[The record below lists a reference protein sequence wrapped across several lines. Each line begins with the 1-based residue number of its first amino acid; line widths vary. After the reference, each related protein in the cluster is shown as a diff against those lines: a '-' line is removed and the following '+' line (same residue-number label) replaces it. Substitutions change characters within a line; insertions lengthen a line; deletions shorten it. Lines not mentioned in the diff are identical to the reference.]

1 MELSK
6 WQRLCEA
13 KIYYVCLSAEG
24 IENATRQLGEELC
37 AELRVDL
44 VKPTMDEMKKFMA
57 DHNDVRFIVT
67 CRPGV
72 FDEETSLQYLETAA
86 KCGAKYIDVEIE
98 RGKEI
103 AARLKKAC
111 EGTECQLII
120 SYHNFENV
128 PWLGELYDIIDRAKS
143 WGADKVK
150 IACNVPNQESNSA
163 LLSLYCER
171 DNIIAF
177 GMGRL
182 GKISRLASLWCGAE
196 FTYVA
201 SDYGEPTAPG
211 QLTISQMRQAVDA
224 LGMWK

>member
-1 MELSK
+1 MALSE
-6 WQRLCEA
+6 WERICGPRM
-13 KIYYVCLSAEG
+13 YYVCLSAEG
-24 IENATRQLGEELC
+24 IENATRQLADELC
-37 AELRVDL
+37 AELRIDL
-44 VKPTMDEMKKFMA
+44 VKPTMDEMKKFLA

-67 CRPGV
+67 CRPGA

-86 KCGAKYIDVEIE
+86 KCGAEYIDVEIE

-120 SYHNFENV
+120 SYHNFEYT
-128 PWLGELYDIIDRAKS
+128 PGEYELLSIIDKS
-143 WGADKVK
+143 KDWGADKVK
-150 IACNVPNQESNSA
+150 IACNVPIPEANAA
-163 LLSLYCER
+163 LMHLYNLR
-171 DNIIAF
+171 DNIIVF

-201 SDYGEPTAPG
+201 ADCGEATAPG

-224 LGMWK
+224 LGMFK

>member
-1 MELSK
+1 M
-6 WQRLCEA
+6 
-13 KIYYVCLSAEG
+13 
-24 IENATRQLGEELC
+24 
-37 AELRVDL
+37 
-44 VKPTMDEMKKFMA
+44 
-57 DHNDVRFIVT
+57 
-67 CRPGV
+67 
-72 FDEETSLQYLETAA
+72 
-86 KCGAKYIDVEIE
+86 
-98 RGKEI
+98 
-103 AARLKKAC
+103 
-111 EGTECQLII
+111 II

>member
-1 MELSK
+1 MALSEFD
-6 WQRLCEA
+6 RLRGPRM
-13 KIYYVCLSAEG
+13 YYVCLSAEG
-24 IENATRQLGEELC
+24 IENANRQLDDELC

-44 VKPTMDEMKKFMA
+44 VKPSMDEMKKFLA
-57 DHNDVRFIVT
+57 DHKDVRFIVT

-86 KCGAKYIDVEIE
+86 KCGAAYIDVEIE
-98 RGKEI
+98 RGKDV

-111 EGTECQLII
+111 EGTECRLII
-120 SYHNFENV
+120 SYHNFDCT
-128 PWLGELYDIIDRAKS
+128 PHKYELLDTIDRAKK

-201 SDYGEPTAPG
+201 ADWGNATAPG
-211 QLTISQMRQAVDA
+211 QLTISEMRRAVDA
-224 LGMWK
+224 LGMFK